1 MGRVQLALPGL
12 TLSAARP
19 LVPLEA
25 VQVLLDRDEDAVLA
39 LVEKG
44 DLGWAW
50 DIRTP
55 TATRREVRVWRESV
69 LELMGADIAERH
81 GTCLGVLD
89 TFLPHRDL
97 RLTELARWF
106 ACSSSHVSN
115 LIRDGCLA
123 LAGERPDHSSVAA
136 VTRITRAS
144 VVSLLDGRRIL

>member
-1 MGRVQLALPGL
+1 MQLALPGL

-25 VQVLLDRDEDAVLA
+25 CQVLLDRDEDAVLA

-55 TATRREVRVWRESV
+55 SAIRREVRVWRESL
-69 LELMGADIAERH
+69 LELMGADRAEHH
-81 GTCLGVLD
+81 GTALAVLD
-89 TFLPHRDL
+89 TFLPHRDI
-97 RLTELARWF
+97 RLTEIARWLS
-106 ACSSSHVSN
+106 CSSSHVSN
-115 LIRDGCLA
+115 LLRDGCLA

-136 VTRITRAS
+136 VTRVTRAS
-144 VVSLLDGRRIL
+144 VVSFLDGRRML